1 MLYRCRV
8 CTLNIDWILYAVPEF
23 DFLIGSICSVQLDA
37 AAVWR
42 SASGTLLKL
51 GSLRNHKHCLQRP
64 RLYVLAW
71 LSEGVTC
78 VGRACKKVWSGA
90 SPSHPEKHP
99 CGQAPLESNPNV
111 SMQTRSQGLH
121 VDVQQAQQPNVTL
134 NVEDDGMSTSWL
146 RWIKS
151 EAFILWGQWI
161 SVQNAPDQLSSN

>member
-1 MLYRCRV
+1 MQSLHIEYWLDPLRCSWV
-8 CTLNIDWILYAVPEF
+8 WLPDWLNLLCAARRGCCLEERFW
-23 DFLIGSICSVQLDA
+23 DA
-37 AAVWR
+37 AETRQLEEPRALSAAASAVRVGMVVRGCYLCW
-42 SASGTLLKL
+42 S
-51 GSLRNHKHCLQRP
+51 SLQ
-64 RLYVLAW
+64 
-71 LSEGVTC
+71 
-78 VGRACKKVWSGA
+78 KVWSGA